1 MKYFKT
7 PGCFCLMYLFVY
19 FFISPLLQ
27 FAVQD
32 RYLFMIVFYLVL
44 LGLGIG
50 YLKFG
55 REDVK
60 KRLHLKPLRPAAALL
75 SVLLA
80 FTILPFISL
89 INNVSQLIF
98 RDFITS
104 SVSTA
109 SQNPWLSILA
119 LSVLPGI
126 VEEVLFR
133 GVLYSGLRKAR
144 PIKGILLTALFFGIA
159 HMNFNQ
165 FSYAFVLG
173 LVLGLLLEASD
184 SIYSCMLLHAAFN
197 GVSVITS
204 IIYGLT
210 GNSALLDQTVS
221 TAQRLQSIAIL
232 VPVSIAFL
240 VLSALILIAISR
252 LCGRFGYLKTWLD
265 KDIRRSWP
273 NEKAASISYYAA
285 LIISFGYA
293 VLLEFVS
300 YATSYL

>member
-50 YLKFG
+50 YLKLC

-104 SVSTA
+104 SVCTSGDRGGSA
-109 SQNPWLSILA
+109 VPRRS
-119 LSVLPGI
+119 
-126 VEEVLFR
+126 LFR
-133 GVLYSGLRKAR
+133 SSESSS
-144 PIKGILLTALFFGIA
+144 
-159 HMNFNQ
+159 H
-165 FSYAFVLG
+165 
-173 LVLGLLLEASD
+173 
-184 SIYSCMLLHAAFN
+184 
-197 GVSVITS
+197 
-204 IIYGLT
+204 
-210 GNSALLDQTVS
+210 
-221 TAQRLQSIAIL
+221 QRNPADRI
-232 VPVSIAFL
+232 VF
-240 VLSALILIAISR
+240 R
-252 LCGRFGYLKTWLD
+252 HRTH
-265 KDIRRSWP
+265 
-273 NEKAASISYYAA
+273 
-285 LIISFGYA
+285 
-293 VLLEFVS
+293 EF
-300 YATSYL
+300 

>member
-50 YLKFG
+50 YLKLC

-109 SQNPWLSILA
+109 SQNPLA
-119 LSVLPGI
+119 VYPGA
-126 VEEVLFR
+126 VCTSGDRGGSAVPRRSLFR
-133 GVLYSGLRKAR
+133 SSESSS
-144 PIKGILLTALFFGIA
+144 
-159 HMNFNQ
+159 H
-165 FSYAFVLG
+165 
-173 LVLGLLLEASD
+173 
-184 SIYSCMLLHAAFN
+184 
-197 GVSVITS
+197 
-204 IIYGLT
+204 
-210 GNSALLDQTVS
+210 
-221 TAQRLQSIAIL
+221 QRNPADRI
-232 VPVSIAFL
+232 VF
-240 VLSALILIAISR
+240 R
-252 LCGRFGYLKTWLD
+252 HRTH
-265 KDIRRSWP
+265 
-273 NEKAASISYYAA
+273 
-285 LIISFGYA
+285 
-293 VLLEFVS
+293 EF
-300 YATSYL
+300 

>member
-50 YLKFG
+50 YLKLC

-109 SQNPWLSILA
+109 SQNPCND
-119 LSVLPGI
+119 
-126 VEEVLFR
+126 F
-133 GVLYSGLRKAR
+133 GL
-144 PIKGILLTALFFGIA
+144 
-159 HMNFNQ
+159 
-165 FSYAFVLG
+165 
-173 LVLGLLLEASD
+173 
-184 SIYSCMLLHAAFN
+184 SCM
-197 GVSVITS
+197 
-204 IIYGLT
+204 Y
-210 GNSALLDQTVS
+210 
-221 TAQRLQSIAIL
+221 
-232 VPVSIAFL
+232 
-240 VLSALILIAISR
+240 
-252 LCGRFGYLKTWLD
+252 
-265 KDIRRSWP
+265 
-273 NEKAASISYYAA
+273 
-285 LIISFGYA
+285 
-293 VLLEFVS
+293 
-300 YATSYL
+300 